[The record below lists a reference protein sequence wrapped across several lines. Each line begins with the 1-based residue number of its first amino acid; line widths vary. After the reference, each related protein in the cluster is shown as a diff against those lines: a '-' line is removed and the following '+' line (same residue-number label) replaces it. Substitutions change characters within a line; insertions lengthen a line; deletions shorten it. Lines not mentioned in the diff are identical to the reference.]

1 MIKTFE
7 VRNVKCEGCANT
19 LKNKLSDFKDVNVNL
34 NMNPRL
40 LTIDI
45 EDDQIPELKER
56 LMSIGYPVID
66 DEMSR
71 AKELRVLVSS
81 YVSCMVGKMN

>member
-19 LKNKLSDFKDVNVNL
+19 LKNKLSDFTDVSVNL
-34 NMNPRL
+34 SMQPRL
-40 LTIDI
+40 LSLDI
-45 EDDQIPELKER
+45 EEDQVPELKQR
-56 LMSIGYPVID
+56 LMSIGYPIID

-71 AKELRVLVSS
+71 AKELRVLVTS
-81 YVSCMVGKMN
+81 YVSCMIGKVS